1 MRWQDIALIISRL
14 IGLAGFIAV
23 MMTGSLVENTQMMMI
38 GGGVVG
44 VLILLSA
51 GMASVQA
58 TKRIA
63 PFLFMVSD
71 WALAG
76 VVIFLSQANPMLSV
90 AIVGF
95 LAFTYSLS
103 ASMWVAL
110 VQLVG
115 LLVIGIGLTA
125 TQAPNGQADVPTLI
139 LIGVLIVSAGI
150 WTYISGTS
158 GVTQEQRFEALAEEQ
173 QAELTHVR
181 DRARAMSEVTNAV
194 TATLD
199 YQQILEAVL
208 DAGSLVDATDNQLIF
223 SMVLLFRHDD
233 KLSITST
240 RGFKQNIEG
249 KLLPANK
256 GIIGKT
262 LSEASSILAGS
273 TAKDPILGQLPN
285 FRQAQSVLSVPLRA
299 NYDNFGLLLYG
310 SATPHVFTED
320 VEAMFQAI
328 GQQATVALQNA
339 VLQENL
345 REEKTRIMQMGDDA
359 RKSLVRDLHD
369 VPTQTI
375 SGVSMRLDIAM
386 KLLERDPAQA
396 LAEIKEIRTMTLRA
410 VTEIRHVLFKL
421 RPLALESRGLIA
433 AIEELAT
440 KMGQNYDQNVSVRV
454 AQDVENFLDESRQ
467 GALFYLIEEA
477 VNNARKY
484 AEAPIIA
491 IKGARKDQTLIVN
504 IADNG
509 KGFDMGSVVNEDYN
523 KRGSFGM
530 VNMQERA
537 DLLDA
542 TLDVK
547 SVVGKGTSI
556 TITIPIIQ
564 GGRSAKEVSQSKLAH
579 ETRRNLGE

>member
-1 MRWQDIALIISRL
+1 MRWQDIALLISRL
-14 IGLAGFIAV
+14 LALGGFVAV
-23 MMTGSLVENTQMMMI
+23 MMTAQIVENTQMLLI
-38 GGGVVG
+38 GAGVTG
-44 VLILLSA
+44 VLLLVSA
-51 GMASVQA
+51 GLASVKA
-58 TKRIA
+58 TQRIA
-63 PFLFMVSD
+63 PLMFMISD
-71 WALAG
+71 WVMAG
-76 VVIFLSQANPMLSV
+76 VVIFLSQADPMLTV
-90 AIVGF
+90 AVVVV
-95 LAFTYSLS
+95 LAFTYLLGTS
-103 ASMWVAL
+103 
-110 VQLVG
+110 G
-115 LLVIGIGLTA
+115 LFTGIHLLILFAIGAGLTV
-125 TQAPNGQADVPTLI
+125 TQSPPDQSYIPTLI
-139 LIGVLIVSAGI
+139 ILAVSLLGAGI
-150 WTYISGTS
+150 WTYTRATY
-158 GVTQEQRFEALAEEQ
+158 GVTEEARFKALVEEQ
-173 QAELTHVR
+173 QAELHHVR
-181 DRARAMSEVTNAV
+181 DRARAMSEVTSAV

-208 DAGSLVDATDNQLIF
+208 DIGNLVDASDDQLVF
-223 SMVLLFRHDD
+223 SMVLLFRDD
-233 KLSITST
+233 NKLSITST
-240 RGFKQNIEG
+240 RGFKQDIEG

-262 LSEASSILAGS
+262 LNEASSVLAES

-285 FRQAQSVLSVPLRA
+285 FKQAQSVLSVPLRA
-299 NYDNFGLLLYG
+299 NYDNFGLLIYG
-310 SATPHVFTED
+310 SATPDVFTED
-320 VEAMFQAI
+320 VVAMFQAI

-375 SGVSMRLDIAM
+375 SGVSMRLEIAM
-386 KLLERDPAQA
+386 KMLTRDPEKTMTE
-396 LAEIKEIRTMTLRA
+396 LKEIREMALRA

-433 AIEELAT
+433 AVEQLAE
-440 KMGQNYDQNVSVRV
+440 KMGQNYNQNVTVKV
-454 AQDVENFLDESRQ
+454 AQDIENFLDEQRQ

-484 AEAPIIA
+484 AEAPVIA
-491 IKGARKDQTLIVN
+491 IKGARKEQTLIVN

-509 KGFDMGSVVNEDYN
+509 KGFDMGAVVNDDYN

-556 TITIPIIQ
+556 TITIPIIA
-564 GGRSAKEVSQSKLAH
+564 GGRSAKAVSQSKLAN
-579 ETRRNLGE
+579 ETRRNL

>member
-1 MRWQDIALIISRL
+1 MRWQDIALTISRL
-14 IGLAGFIAV
+14 LVLGACIAV
-23 MMTGSLVENTQMMMI
+23 MMTGGLVQDTQTLMM
-38 GGGVVG
+38 GGGIAG
-44 VLILLSA
+44 VLLLLSA
-51 GMASVQA
+51 GLASVQA
-58 TKRIA
+58 TKGIA
-63 PFLFMVSD
+63 PFLFMLSD
-71 WALAG
+71 WVLAG
-76 VVIFLSQANPMLSV
+76 AVIFLSQANPMLTV
-90 AIVGF
+90 AVIGF

-103 ASMWVAL
+103 ASAL
-110 VQLVG
+110 FTGIHAVVLFLVG
-115 LLVIGIGLTA
+115 AGLA
-125 TQAPNGQADVPTLI
+125 VTQSPAGQAYIPTLI
-139 LIGVLIVSAGI
+139 IVGVMLLGAGI
-150 WTYISGTS
+150 WTYFSATYGI
-158 GVTQEQRFEALAEEQ
+158 TQEKRFEALAEEQ
-173 QAELTHVR
+173 QAELAHVR
-181 DRARAMSEVTNAV
+181 DRARAMSEVTSAV

-208 DAGSLVDATDNQLIF
+208 DVGNLVDANNDQLVF
-223 SMVLLFRHDD
+223 SMVLLFRDD
-233 KLSITST
+233 NKLSITST
-240 RGFKQNIEG
+240 RGFKQDIEG
-249 KLLPANK
+249 KLLPSNK

-262 LSEASSILAGS
+262 LSDATSVLGTS

-285 FRQAQSVLSVPLRA
+285 FKQAESVLSVPLRA
-299 NYDNFGLLLYG
+299 NYDNFGLLVYG
-310 SATPHVFTED
+310 SAKPDVFSED
-320 VEAMFQAI
+320 VVAMFQAI

-375 SGVSMRLDIAM
+375 SGVAMRLEVAM
-386 KLLERDPAQA
+386 KMLSRDPNQA
-396 LAEIKEIRTMTLRA
+396 LGELKEIRVMAMRA

-433 AIEELAT
+433 AVDQLAE
-440 KMGQNYDQNVSVRV
+440 KMGQNYNQNVTVKM
-454 AQDVENFLDESRQ
+454 AQDIENFLDEQRQ

-484 AEAPIIA
+484 AEAPVIMV
-491 IKGARKDQTLIVN
+491 KGARKDQTLIVN

-509 KGFDMGSVVNEDYN
+509 KGFDMGSVVNADYN

-556 TITIPIIQ
+556 TLTIPIIA
-564 GGRSAKEVSQSKLAH
+564 GGKVSKEVSNSKLAN
-579 ETRRNLGE
+579 ETRRSLT

>member
-23 MMTGSLVENTQMMMI
+23 MMTGSLVENTQTVMV
-38 GGGVVG
+38 GGGVV
-44 VLILLSA
+44 VALMVFCA
-51 GMASVQA
+51 GLASVQA
-58 TKRIA
+58 TQSIA
-63 PFLFMVSD
+63 PIAFLISD
-71 WALAG
+71 WVMAG
-76 VVIFLSQANPMLSV
+76 FVIFVSQANPMLTV
-90 AIVGF
+90 AVIGL
-95 LAFTYSLS
+95 LAFTYTLS
-103 ASMWVAL
+103 ASSLLTIVQLIGLLGIGVAL
-110 VQLVG
+110 SV
-115 LLVIGIGLTA
+115 
-125 TQAPNGQADVPTLI
+125 TQSPEGQAYVPTLI
-139 LIGVLIVSAGI
+139 LIGMLALGAGI
-150 WTYISGTS
+150 WTYARSTY
-158 GVTQEQRFEALAEEQ
+158 GVTQEKRFEALAEEQ
-173 QAELTHVR
+173 QAELIHVR

-208 DAGSLVDATDNQLIF
+208 DAGSLVDPNDDQLIF
-223 SMVLLFRHDD
+223 SMVLLFRSDD

-262 LSEASSILAGS
+262 LSEASSVLAGS

-285 FRQAQSVLSVPLRA
+285 FKQAQSVLSVPLRA
-299 NYDNFGLLLYG
+299 NYDNFGLLVYG
-310 SATPHVFTED
+310 SATPDVFTED

-396 LAEIKEIRTMTLRA
+396 MAELKEIRGMALRA

-433 AIEELAT
+433 AIEELAS
-440 KMGQNYDQNVSVRV
+440 KMQQNYNQNVTVRV

-467 GALFYLIEEA
+467 GALFYLVEEA

-484 AEAPIIA
+484 AEAPMIA
-491 IKGARKDQTLIVN
+491 VKGARKDQTLIIN

-556 TITIPIIQ
+556 TVTIPIIQ
-564 GGRSAKEVSQSKLAH
+564 GGRTSQEVSQSKLAH
-579 ETRRNLGE
+579 ETRRNL